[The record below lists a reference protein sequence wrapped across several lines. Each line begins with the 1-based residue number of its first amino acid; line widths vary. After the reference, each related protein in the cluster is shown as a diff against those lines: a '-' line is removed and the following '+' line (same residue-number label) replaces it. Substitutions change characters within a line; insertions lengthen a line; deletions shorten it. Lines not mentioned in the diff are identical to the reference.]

1 MASDTERGALFRPI
15 LPKQHSRVTYAEL
28 LFDLVFVFAVTQISH
43 TLLGRFTPLGALQ
56 TTLLFLAVWWVW
68 VYTSWITNWLN
79 PELTPVR
86 VMLFLLMLGGLV
98 LSTSIPKA
106 FENRGLWF
114 ALAYAAMQVGRTLF
128 LLASVPRTRPSIRM
142 NAIRILVWLTASAVF
157 WIIGGLREGETRL
170 ALWAVA
176 LAIEY
181 LSPAARFWIPKYGAS
196 SIEDWAVEGGH
207 MAERCAGFI
216 IIALGESIVVTGAT
230 FAELTWTTETVVA
243 FVSAF
248 AGSLAMW
255 WIYFH
260 KGAEAGSEL
269 ISNSSEPGR
278 LARLAYTY
286 LHMPI
291 VAGIILSAV
300 ADELVLQHPEG
311 HADLRT
317 VLSAIGGPLLFL
329 IGTIL
334 FKHTIRGWLQPSH
347 GVGIVALCALGWF
360 AGDLSP
366 LMLSIVTSALMIV
379 VAAWESISLRSTAAE
394 SRSAESGAEKPHSE
408 ATSA

>member
-1 MASDTERGALFRPI
+1 MAGDDQRGALFRPI
-15 LPKQHSRVTYAEL
+15 VPNQHSRVTYAEL
-28 LFDLVFVFAVTQISH
+28 FFDLVFVFAVTQISH
-43 TLLGRFTPLGALQ
+43 TLLGRFTPVGALQ

-68 VYTSWITNWLN
+68 VYTSWVTNWLD

-86 VMLFLLMLGGLV
+86 VLLFALMLGGLV

-106 FENRGLWF
+106 FESRGLWF
-114 ALAYAAMQVGRTLF
+114 ALAYATMQVGRTIF
-128 LLASVPRTRPSIRM
+128 LLVSTTHRSPARM
-142 NAIRILVWLTASAVF
+142 NAIRILVWLSMSAVF
-157 WIIGGLREGETRL
+157 WIAGGMAQGHARL
-170 ALWAVA
+170 LLWSAA

-181 LSPAARFWIPKYGAS
+181 ISPATRFWIPKYGAS
-196 SIEDWAVEGGH
+196 EVTDWEVEGGH

-230 FAELTWTTETVVA
+230 FADLPWTTATVSA

-248 AGSLAMW
+248 IGALAMW

-269 ISNSSEPGR
+269 ISRSSEPGR

-286 LHMPI
+286 LHVPI

-300 ADELVLQHPEG
+300 ADELVLTHPAE
-311 HADLRT
+311 HSDLKT

-334 FKHTIRGWLQPSH
+334 FKHTIRGFLQLSH
-347 GVGIVALCALGWF
+347 GAGIIALAILAWF
-360 AGDLSP
+360 AGALSP
-366 LMLSIVTSALMIV
+366 LMLSIATTAIMVI
-379 VAAWESISLRSTAAE
+379 VAAWESISLRSGAAE
-394 SRSAESGAEKPHSE
+394 PRSEQSQSE

>member
-1 MASDTERGALFRPI
+1 MVGDDQRGALYRPI
-15 LPKQHSRVTYAEL
+15 VPNQHSRVTYAEL
-28 LFDLVFVFAVTQISH
+28 FFDLVFVFAVTQISH

-56 TTLLFLAVWWVW
+56 TTLLFLAIWWVW
-68 VYTSWITNWLN
+68 VYTSWVTNWLN

-86 VMLFLLMLGGLV
+86 VLLFALMLGGLV

-106 FENRGLWF
+106 FESRGLWF
-114 ALAYAAMQVGRTLF
+114 ALAYATMQVGRTTF
-128 LLASVPRTRPSIRM
+128 LLASSAHGSPARM
-142 NAIRILVWLTASAVF
+142 SAMRILVWLSMSAVL
-157 WIIGGLREGETRL
+157 WIAGGMAQGHARL
-170 ALWAVA
+170 LLWSVA
-176 LAIEY
+176 LGIEY
-181 LSPAARFWIPKYGAS
+181 ISPAVRFWIPKYGAS
-196 SIEDWAVEGGH
+196 DVADWIVEGGH

-230 FAELTWTTETVVA
+230 FADLPWTVETVSA

-248 AGSLAMW
+248 VGALAMW

-269 ISNSSEPGR
+269 ISKSSEPGR

-300 ADELVLQHPEG
+300 ADELVLTHPAE
-311 HADLRT
+311 HSDLKT

-334 FKHTIRGWLQPSH
+334 FKHTIRGFLQLSH
-347 GVGIVALCALGWF
+347 VAGIVALAGLAWF
-360 AGDLSP
+360 AGALSP
-366 LMLSIVTSALMIV
+366 LMLSLATTAIMII
-379 VAAWESISLRSTAAE
+379 VAAWESVSLRSDAAE
-394 SRSAESGAEKPHSE
+394 PRSEPSQSE

>member
-1 MASDTERGALFRPI
+1 MARDDQRGALFRPI
-15 LPKQHSRVTYAEL
+15 VPNQHSRVTYAEL
-28 LFDLVFVFAVTQISH
+28 FFDLVFVFAVTQVSH
-43 TLLGRFTPLGALQ
+43 TLLGHFTPLGALQ

-86 VMLFLLMLGGLV
+86 VLLFLLMLGGLV
-98 LSTSIPKA
+98 LSTSIPMA
-106 FENRGLWF
+106 FEARGLWF
-114 ALAYAAMQVGRTLF
+114 AIAYAAMQVGRTVF
-128 LLASVPRTRPSIRM
+128 LLGSTPPRTLARL
-142 NAIRILVWLTASAVF
+142 NAVRILVWLLMSAIF
-157 WIIGGLREGETRL
+157 WIAGGLAQGHSRL
-170 ALWAVA
+170 VLWAIA
-176 LAIEY
+176 LGIEY
-181 LSPAARFWIPKYGAS
+181 ISPAVRFWIPKYGATAVA
-196 SIEDWAVEGGH
+196 DWVVEGGH

-230 FAELTWTTETVVA
+230 FADLPWTTETVGA
-243 FVSAF
+243 FASAF
-248 AGSLAMW
+248 IGALAMW

-269 ISNSSEPGR
+269 ISRSSEPGR

-300 ADELVLQHPEG
+300 ADQLVLTHP
-311 HADLRT
+311 ADHSDLKT

-334 FKHTIRGWLQPSH
+334 FKHTIRGWLQLSH
-347 GVGIVALCALGWF
+347 GAGIVALAILAWF
-360 AGDLSP
+360 ASDFSP
-366 LMLSIVTSALMIV
+366 LLLSILTTAIMII
-379 VAAWESISLRSTAAE
+379 VAAWESISLRSSAAE
-394 SRSAESGAEKPHSE
+394 PRPEQPQSE